1 MQKFL
6 DGGDLEDEEEVP
18 KKVGLFGKI
27 AMKLKSKAKENKS
40 DPLEKEVDFEFDK
53 DSDEWEFEGGALTC
67 EICNE

>member
-6 DGGDLEDEEEVP
+6 DGGDLKDEEEEP
-18 KKVGLFGKI
+18 KKVGFFGKI
-27 AMKLKSKAKENKS
+27 AMKLKSKAREKKS

-53 DSDEWEFEGGALTC
+53 DSDEWEFEGGALIC